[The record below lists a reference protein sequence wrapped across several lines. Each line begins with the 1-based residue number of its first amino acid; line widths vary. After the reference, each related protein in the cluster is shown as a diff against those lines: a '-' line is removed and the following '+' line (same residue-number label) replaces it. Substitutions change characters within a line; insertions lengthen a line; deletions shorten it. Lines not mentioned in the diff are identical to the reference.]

1 MSDLQIDFNS
11 HDAQDAALLREA
23 IALAIANASLERLGG
38 GPFGAVIARKG
49 STPSIVA
56 RGSNCVTRHC
66 DPTAHAEVM
75 AIREAGRI
83 LGTHDLSG
91 HVLYSSCEP
100 CPMCLTAALWARI
113 DSIVFASGREDAAEA
128 GFDDAYFYREVA
140 LPTAQRQVPCRQVLR
155 EEARAAFDA
164 WRNNPNRN
172 TY

>member
-1 MSDLQIDFNS
+1 MNGSQSDED
-11 HDAQDAALLREA
+11 QDAALLREA
-23 IALAIANASLERLGG
+23 ITLAIANASLEREGG

-49 STPSIVA
+49 STPSIVS

-91 HVLYSSCEP
+91 YVLYSSCEP
-100 CPMCLTAALWARI
+100 CPMCLTAALWARL
-113 DSIVFASGREDAAEA
+113 DSIVFASGREDAADA

-140 LPTAQRQVPCRQVLR
+140 LPLAQRRIPCRQALR
-155 EEARAAFDA
+155 DEAQAAFEA
-164 WRNNPNRN
+164 WLRNPNRK